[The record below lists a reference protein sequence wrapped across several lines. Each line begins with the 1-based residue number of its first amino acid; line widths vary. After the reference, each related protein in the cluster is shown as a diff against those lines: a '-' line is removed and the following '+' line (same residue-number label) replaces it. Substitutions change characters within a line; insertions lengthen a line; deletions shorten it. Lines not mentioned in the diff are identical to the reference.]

1 MNTADCTGPK
11 VSRYLI
17 QLLTLITHLYLSA
30 RWLDADLRMD
40 TKKAS
45 CFEEIGF
52 RAQNPLII
60 LGSIL
65 YLKGGEPMW
74 PS

>member
-1 MNTADCTGPK
+1 MNTADCTEPK

-17 QLLTLITHLYLSA
+17 QLLILIKHLYLSA

-45 CFEEIGF
+45 CFKEIGLH
-52 RAQNPLII
+52 AQNLLTI

-65 YLKGGEPMW
+65 EGRGTYVAFL
-74 PS
+74 